1 MAEPSTEVLRIRT
14 GAVNV
19 YVIDHG
25 GELTLVDASLRGSL
39 PRIARALVRHGRR
52 LEDVRRVFVTHA
64 HIDHVGGLAE
74 LHAATGAQVITQ
86 ALEAPYVRGEARQ
99 PRPASA
105 ELGPFDRLMARL
117 EGGQPS
123 AAAVQR
129 EVDDGTPLD
138 DVAPGA
144 VAIHLPGHT
153 PGHAGLWLSHERL
166 LLAGDLAFH
175 FLPWRLTLPFAAF
188 TSDMAQAL
196 RSLERAATLEPAGLG
211 LGHGSMLRGDAAT
224 QLRRLAPRH
233 RHRFGA

>member
-1 MAEPSTEVLRIRT
+1 MAEASTDVLTIRT
-14 GAVNV
+14 GLVNV
-19 YVIDHG
+19 YMIDHG

-39 PRIARALVRHGRR
+39 ARIRRALARHGRR
-52 LEDVRRVFVTHA
+52 LEEVRRVFVTHA

-74 LHAATGAQVITQ
+74 LRAATGAEVI
-86 ALEAPYVRGEARQ
+86 AHVLEAPYVRGEAHQ
-99 PRPASA
+99 PRPASS

-117 EGGQPS
+117 DGGHPP

-129 EVDDGTPLD
+129 EVDDGASLD

-153 PGHAGLWLSHERL
+153 PGQAGLWLSRERL

-196 RSLERAATLEPAGLG
+196 RSLERAAALEPVGLG
-211 LGHGSMLRGDAAT
+211 LGHGSMLHSGAAAA
-224 QLRRLAPRH
+224 LRRLAARH
-233 RHRFGA
+233 RHRFSA